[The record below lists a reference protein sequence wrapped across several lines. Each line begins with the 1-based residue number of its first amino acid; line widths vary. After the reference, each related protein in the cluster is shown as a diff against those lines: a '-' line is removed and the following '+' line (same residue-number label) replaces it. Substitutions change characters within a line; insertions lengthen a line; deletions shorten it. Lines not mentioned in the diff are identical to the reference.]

1 VFFSLI
7 DNRMRSAHRFR
18 RQKYHFFC
26 SKGNTHSLKLYFCAV
41 KKKDLF
47 SDPIELHGNAIF
59 VSDAHFRTPPDSAS
73 EEREQ
78 QLIQLL
84 ESQNDGFRHIFLLGD
99 IFDYWFEYRDVVPK
113 GYVSL
118 FSCLKKLQQRGVQIH
133 YFTGNHDMWVE
144 DYFTQ
149 TFGAVI
155 YRKPRL
161 IILNGHRCFV
171 GHGDGLGGKQR
182 KYLLIKRI
190 FNSKF
195 NQRLYSMLHPRQSF
209 SISRFCSETSR
220 NSHDESMLQFQ
231 GEEEFQV
238 QYAREMLVTTPIDF
252 FIFAHR
258 HVPVRYELTPECTFY
273 NVGDWLSHFS
283 YLTFNPKD
291 TEPVLNLR
299 VM

>member
-1 VFFSLI
+1 
-7 DNRMRSAHRFR
+7 MRSAHHFQ
-18 RQKYHFFC
+18 RQNYHFFYLEG
-26 SKGNTHSLKLYFCAV
+26 KVHSLKLYFCAV
-41 KKKDLF
+41 KKTATI
-47 SDPIELHGNAIF
+47 SDPIVLHGNCLF
-59 VSDAHFRTPPDSAS
+59 VSDAHFRTPPDAAS

-78 QLIQLL
+78 RLIRLM
-84 ESQNDGFRHIFLLGD
+84 ESQGADFRHLFLLGD

-118 FSCLKKLQQRGVQIH
+118 FACLKELHQRGVQIH

-155 YRKPRL
+155 YREARL
-161 IILNGHRCFV
+161 ITINGHLCFV
-171 GHGDGLGGKQR
+171 GHGDGLGGRQR
-182 KYLLIKRI
+182 KYLFIKRV

-209 SISRFCSETSR
+209 AISRFCSEKSR
-220 NSHDESMLQFQ
+220 NSHDESMLQFL

-238 QYAREMLVTTPIDF
+238 QYARELLQTKDVEY

-258 HVPVRYELTPECTFY
+258 HVPVRYELTPECTFF
-273 NVGDWLSHFS
+273 NTGDWQEHFS
-283 YLTFNPKD
+283 YLTYNEGD
-291 TEPVLNLR
+291 AEPELHTN
-299 VM
+299 

>member
-1 VFFSLI
+1 
-7 DNRMRSAHRFR
+7 MRSAHHFQ
-18 RQKYHFFC
+18 RQNYHFFYLEG
-26 SKGNTHSLKLYFCAV
+26 KAHSLKLYFCAV
-41 KKKDLF
+41 KKTDSF
-47 SDPIELHGNAIF
+47 SNPIELHGGCLF
-59 VSDAHFRTPPDSAS
+59 VSDAHFRTPIDSAS

-78 QLIQLL
+78 RLIQLL
-84 ESQNDGFRHIFLLGD
+84 ESQDADFRHLFLLGD

-118 FSCLKKLQQRGVQIH
+118 FACLKKLHQRGVQIH

-155 YRKPRL
+155 YREARL
-161 IILNGHRCFV
+161 ITINGQLCFV

-182 KYLLIKRI
+182 GYLFIKRV
-190 FNSKF
+190 FNNKF

-209 SISRFCSETSR
+209 SISRFFSEKSR
-220 NSHDESMLQFQ
+220 NSHDESMLHFM

-238 QYAREMLVTTPIDF
+238 QYARELLQTTAVKY

-258 HVPVRYELTPECTFY
+258 HVPVRYELTPECTFF
-273 NVGDWLSHFS
+273 NTGDWQEHFS
-283 YLTFNPKD
+283 YLTY
-291 TEPVLNLR
+291 TEGDAEPELHTN
-299 VM
+299 

>member
-1 VFFSLI
+1 MKKNSL
-7 DNRMRSAHRFR
+7 S
-18 RQKYHFFC
+18 
-26 SKGNTHSLKLYFCAV
+26 T
-41 KKKDLF
+41 
-47 SDPIELHGNAIF
+47 DPIELHGNCLF
-59 VSDAHFRTPPDSAS
+59 VSDAHFRTPSDEAS

-78 QLIQLL
+78 RLVQLFRNQGGNL
-84 ESQNDGFRHIFLLGD
+84 RHIFLLGD

-113 GYVSL
+113 GYATL
-118 FSCLKKLQQRGVQIH
+118 FACLKELNAQGVQIH

-144 DYFTQ
+144 NYFTQ

-155 YRKPRL
+155 YREAQL
-161 IILNGHRCFV
+161 FSINGCRCFV

-190 FNSKF
+190 FNNRF
-195 NQRLYSMLHPRQSF
+195 NWWLYGLLHPRQSF
-209 SISRFCSETSR
+209 AIARFCSETSR
-220 NSHDESMLQFQ
+220 NSHDDSMLQFQ